1 MSGQRISHRKL
12 GQLLGLLLCMAG
24 LLLWGCSGSE
34 PSKELIHI
42 SQVELLRFNAESL
55 TVRLEYDLAEDV
67 ELPLPYLEVLVFPL
81 EPEVRL
87 AGTLDPFKRYAGLV
101 SVSFPIPAEPTSTG
115 TISAIQET
123 CCTVSLKGLP
133 GRRWGG
139 ADQQSGRRRPARS
152 VRLTGVRRLRVV
164 NSENGRRRWTPRN
177 ATQRE
182 QPWPRLLTRMDIF
195 LSRRASGRSIP
206 SRLSRRGDSDFS

>member
-87 AGTLDPFKRYAGLV
+87 AGEGVDRQRSVLAEADIDWDDLSDP
-101 SVSFPIPAEPTSTG
+101 
-115 TISAIQET
+115 ET
-123 CCTVSLKGLP
+123 CCTVSLKGLRADGEVERISNQVVVGLP
-133 GRRWGG
+133 GV
-139 ADQQSGRRRPARS
+139 SG
-152 VRLTGVRRLRVV
+152 
-164 NSENGRRRWTPRN
+164 
-177 ATQRE
+177 
-182 QPWPRLLTRMDIF
+182 
-195 LSRRASGRSIP
+195 
-206 SRLSRRGDSDFS
+206 

>member
-1 MSGQRISHRKL
+1 MSGQRISHHKL

-101 SVSFPIPAEPTSTG
+101 SVSFPIPAEADIDWDDLSDP
-115 TISAIQET
+115 ET
-123 CCTVSLKGLP
+123 CCTVSLKGLRADGGVERISNQVVVGLP
-133 GRRWGG
+133 GV
-139 ADQQSGRRRPARS
+139 SG
-152 VRLTGVRRLRVV
+152 
-164 NSENGRRRWTPRN
+164 
-177 ATQRE
+177 
-182 QPWPRLLTRMDIF
+182 
-195 LSRRASGRSIP
+195 
-206 SRLSRRGDSDFS
+206 

>member
-1 MSGQRISHRKL
+1 MSGQQALTSQQKSGFRYL
-12 GQLLGLLLCMAG
+12 PGVLLVAG

-87 AGTLDPFKRYAGLV
+87 AGALDPFKRYAGLV
-101 SVSFPIPAEPTSTG
+101 SVSFPIPAEADIDWDDLSDP
-115 TISAIQET
+115 ET
-123 CCTVSLKGLP
+123 CCTVSLKGLRADGGVERISNQVVVGLP
-133 GRRWGG
+133 GV
-139 ADQQSGRRRPARS
+139 SG
-152 VRLTGVRRLRVV
+152 
-164 NSENGRRRWTPRN
+164 
-177 ATQRE
+177 
-182 QPWPRLLTRMDIF
+182 
-195 LSRRASGRSIP
+195 
-206 SRLSRRGDSDFS
+206 